1 MLSILAA
8 AQSGD
13 RLATLVAMRD
23 KLADDMDN
31 APAAVVAQI
40 SARLQLVLA
49 DIAGLPVAGKVSKLD
64 ELEQRRKE
72 RIAVATGS
80 VSAAGGAVT

>member
-1 MLSILAA
+1 VLSILAA

-31 APAAVVAQI
+31 APATVVAQI

-72 RIAVATGS
+72 RLAEATGA
-80 VSAAGGAVT
+80 VPAARGAVK